1 MPVYSQASCLIFLD
15 AFKKL
20 LGISR
25 REYLSGRGARLAA
38 LPQWVEVMGWLD
50 GRGNWAEEERGV
62 MLSAVL
68 DFVDGVERIS
78 P

>member
-1 MPVYSQASCLIFLD
+1 MP
-15 AFKKL
+15 
-20 LGISR
+20 
-25 REYLSGRGARLAA
+25 RLAC
-38 LPQWVEVMGWLD
+38 GGGD
-50 GRGNWAEEERGV
+50 WAEEQRGV